1 MRKIFDNR
9 IVRFMVLFTITLLA
23 YAGAQIVPLVAMPH
37 VPQANREIAAIVAE
51 VASAILLLLIYWAST
66 RLLEHRRIDELAPK
80 RAPANLFAGAV
91 IGLGLFSSVIAAL
104 SLMGIAHVGG
114 FNSGQSLLG
123 AANMAVLSGIG
134 EELIFRGVVYRIFEE
149 MFGSVIALLVS
160 AAFFGATHL
169 ANPGATLTSGAAIAL
184 EAGVLLG
191 VSYMMVRNLW
201 LPIGLHFGWNFAESA
216 IFGSVVSGNAFKGLF
231 STTLTGPELLTG
243 GKFGPEASVVAVA
256 ICAAAA
262 LVILVIAVRRG
273 EWKPPHLAI
282 NDNTRPLSPSGGEG

>member
-1 MRKIFDNR
+1 MRQIFDNR
-9 IVRFMVLFTITLLA
+9 IVRFIILFIVTLCA
-23 YAGAQIVPLVAMPH
+23 YAGAQILQIVVMPRI
-37 VPQANREIAAIVAE
+37 PQADRETAAVAVEIA
-51 VASAILLLLIYWAST
+51 SALALLLIYWAST
-66 RLLEHRRIDELAPK
+66 RLLEHRRVAELAPA
-80 RAPANLFAGAV
+80 RAPANLLAGGL

-104 SLMGIAHVGG
+104 SAMGIAHVGG
-114 FNSGQSLLG
+114 FNSGQSLLR

-149 MFGSVIALLVS
+149 MFGSFVALLVS

-262 LVILVIAVRRG
+262 MMILVVAVRRG
-273 EWKPPHLAI
+273 EWKPLTLRI
-282 NDNTRPLSPSGGEG
+282 NDKTHSLSLA

>member
-1 MRKIFDNR
+1 MRIVFDNR
-9 IVRFMVLFTITLLA
+9 IVRFVILFILTICA
-23 YAGAQIVPLVAMPH
+23 YAGAQFVQVWA
-37 VPQANREIAAIVAE
+37 VPQVAAANRENAAIAAEIV
-51 VASAILLLLIYWAST
+51 SALALLLIYWASV
-66 RLLEHRRIDELAPK
+66 RLLEHRRIDELAPQ
-80 RAPANLFAGAV
+80 RAPTNLLAGAA

-104 SLMGIAHVGG
+104 SAMGIAHVGG
-114 FNSGQSLLG
+114 SGQSLLG
-123 AANMAVLSGIG
+123 ATNMAILSGIG

-149 MFGSVIALLVS
+149 MFGSLVALIVS

-169 ANPGATLTSGAAIAL
+169 ANPGATLTSGVAIAL

-231 STTLTGPELLTG
+231 ATTMTGPDLLTG

-262 LVILVIAVRRG
+262 AVILVVAARRG
-273 EWKPPHLAI
+273 EWKTLHLAI
-282 NDNTRPLSPSGGEG
+282 NDKPRLLAPA

>member
-1 MRKIFDNR
+1 MRIVFDNR
-9 IVRFMVLFTITLLA
+9 IARFVVLFVLTICA
-23 YAGAQIVPLVAMPH
+23 YAGAQFVQVWAVPH
-37 VPQANREIAAIVAE
+37 VPAESRENAAIAAEIVCAT
-51 VASAILLLLIYWAST
+51 LLLLIYWASV
-66 RLLEHRRIDELAPK
+66 RLLEHRRIGELAPQ
-80 RAPANLFAGAV
+80 RAPANLLAGAA
-91 IGLGLFSSVIAAL
+91 IGLGLFSAVIAAL
-104 SLMGIAHVGG
+104 SAIGIAHVGH

-123 AANMAVLSGIG
+123 ATDMAILSGIG

-149 MFGSVIALLVS
+149 MFGSLVALIVS

-231 STTLTGPELLTG
+231 ATTMTGPELLTG

-262 LVILVIAVRRG
+262 AVILVVAVRRG
-273 EWKPPHLAI
+273 EWKTLHLAI
-282 NDNTRPLSPSGGEG
+282 NDKTRPLAPA